1 MYGQS
6 EMELEKFLWLP
17 TDGRSYCKSEH
28 GGWWYQCRRRSPIS
42 TCELWRLL
50 CCTAG
55 WRWRVVGGG
64 GPDIR
69 DSRKFLKCRLFLD
82 SHVERVKVN
91 VVEGDRWRARHNWK
105 DGITLDLKEF
115 RLGNL
120 NCLAG

>member
-1 MYGQS
+1 M
-6 EMELEKFLWLP
+6 
-17 TDGRSYCKSEH
+17 
-28 GGWWYQCRRRSPIS
+28 
-42 TCELWRLL
+42 
-50 CCTAG
+50 
-55 WRWRVVGGG
+55 VGGG
-64 GPDIR
+64 GLDIR

-82 SHVERVKVN
+82 SHVERIKVN